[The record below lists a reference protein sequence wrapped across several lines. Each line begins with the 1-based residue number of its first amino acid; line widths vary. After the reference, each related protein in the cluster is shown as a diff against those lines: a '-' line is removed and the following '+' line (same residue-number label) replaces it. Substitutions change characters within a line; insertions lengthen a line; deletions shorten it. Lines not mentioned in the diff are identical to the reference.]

1 MNVNELRIGNFVSD
15 NTKLQCVVIGLNPF
29 SHSVRCDEA
38 EGCDILIDVYR
49 KDGGV
54 DKGYECDSNHCLPIP
69 ITEEWLIKLGFE
81 KSDYPNF
88 TRKVSALT
96 MTCRIQIGIN
106 YSEFGGIYFG
116 DKFQYVHQLQNF
128 IFAVSGQEICA
139 TQP

>member
-1 MNVNELRIGNFVSD
+1 MNPNELRIGNLIFDDFNDVHVVERLESKKYNDWNGSDPSLVVFSKLVDEYNGMYTCDVVS
-15 NTKLQCVVIGLNPF
+15 
-29 SHSVRCDEA
+29 A
-38 EGCDILIDVYR
+38 
-49 KDGGV
+49 
-54 DKGYECDSNHCLPIP
+54 IP

-106 YSEFGGIYFG
+106 YSEFGGVYFA
-116 DKFQYVHQLQNF
+116 DKFKYVHEIQNF
-128 IFAVSGQEICA
+128 IFSVSGQELCV